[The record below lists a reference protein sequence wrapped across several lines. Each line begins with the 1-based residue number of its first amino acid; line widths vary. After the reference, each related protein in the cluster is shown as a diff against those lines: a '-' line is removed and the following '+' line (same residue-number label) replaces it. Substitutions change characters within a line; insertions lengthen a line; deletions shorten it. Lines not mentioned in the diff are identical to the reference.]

1 MQIGMI
7 YIIRSN
13 MVIDTGSRVAA
24 RDDKESR
31 MDDKRDYK
39 YARRDDK
46 CGRRNDSPR

>member
-31 MDDKRDYK
+31 MDDKESRMDDK
-39 YARRDDK
+39 YARRDE
-46 CGRRNDSPR
+46 RRR